1 MNTIKQQL
9 LQPFF
14 LISYLIYDLKS
25 VAVNRKNDAANNVE
39 AEAILSQLLTQIEE
53 KFEAGK
59 NNYYLRLV
67 LLLDLKVF
75 LRVSFID
82 ELNRLLD
89 REEAYLT
96 LQIKLTVETSLPIF
110 MKLML
115 GYQLLSIKVYQWQ
128 TPMLI

>member
-1 MNTIKQQL
+1 LNTIKQQL